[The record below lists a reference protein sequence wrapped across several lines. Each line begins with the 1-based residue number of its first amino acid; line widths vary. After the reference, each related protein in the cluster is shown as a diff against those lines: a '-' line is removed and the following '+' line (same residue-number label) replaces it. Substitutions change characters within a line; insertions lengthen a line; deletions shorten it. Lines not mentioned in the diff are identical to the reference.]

1 MIYRLFVYK
10 ASSGLLLW
18 EKSFEAQ
25 EDNVELFSSFFSAIQ
40 LFVKQ
45 IVVDDSQNQKLHAI
59 DLGEYMIN
67 ITKIIEIDADI
78 VIIADKDDSKPLKKI
93 LPKLLKIVFNHKE
106 LFDNWDGDQTIFDVL
121 DLEILQLLKDNKKL
135 LGERSL
141 TENRKEILNK
151 ILDDMPELEKEQKEK
166 YKEEIKFLRNRF
178 KKSDN
183 LFRKLELLDS
193 MDKIAQKLKNKEEI
207 EYLQHDRSK
216 ILRELEDIK
225 FKLTRYLHDTK
236 STISEIVEKSPHSSL
251 YDLDFKD
258 VYLKFYSF
266 SSKLRF
272 IGRNDLSEEFRSMAK
287 NLIDKPPEKEHE
299 FSLMIRRM
307 LNLSDDINDYIPGQ

>member
-1 MIYRLFVYK
+1 
-10 ASSGLLLW
+10 
-18 EKSFEAQ
+18 
-25 EDNVELFSSFFSAIQ
+25 
-40 LFVKQ
+40 
-45 IVVDDSQNQKLHAI
+45 
-59 DLGEYMIN
+59 
-67 ITKIIEIDADI
+67 
-78 VIIADKDDSKPLKKI
+78 
-93 LPKLLKIVFNHKE
+93 
-106 LFDNWDGDQTIFDVL
+106 NWDGDQTIFDVL